1 MWTPERPHCRSSDAI
16 IINFEHISHIVRVF
30 PLLTNAYSILL
41 G

>member
-1 MWTPERPHCRSSDAI
+1 MWTPEWRHCRSSDA

-30 PLLTNAYSILL
+30 PLLTKGYSTLL